1 LVQHDGT
8 GMRGRSQSSPVVDTR
23 KVALGFRQ
31 DALKGVSEM
40 KLKIATIVAAAT
52 LATAGFAE
60 SHPGSGDV
68 PAGEKYFGK
77 CKACHMIQNA
87 DGEAIVKGGKTGP
100 NLYGI
105 VGRQAG
111 TVEGFRYGDALVAA
125 GEAGLVWDEASFVGY
140 GQNPKGFLSDTLG
153 GSAKSKMSFRLKKGM
168 EDVYAYLASVGPAPA
183 E

>member
-1 LVQHDGT
+1 
-8 GMRGRSQSSPVVDTR
+8 
-23 KVALGFRQ
+23 
-31 DALKGVSEM
+31 M

-60 SHPGSGDV
+60 SHAGSGDV
-68 PAGEKYFGK
+68 AAGEKGFGK

-125 GEAGLVWDEASFVGY
+125 GEAGLVWDEEHLVSYMQDPTA
-140 GQNPKGFLSDTLG
+140 FLRDYLDDNG
-153 GSAKSKMSFRLKKGM
+153 ARSKMSFKLRKGG
-168 EDVYAYLASVGPAPA
+168 EDIYAYLASLAPAPEA
-183 E
+183 EAEATN